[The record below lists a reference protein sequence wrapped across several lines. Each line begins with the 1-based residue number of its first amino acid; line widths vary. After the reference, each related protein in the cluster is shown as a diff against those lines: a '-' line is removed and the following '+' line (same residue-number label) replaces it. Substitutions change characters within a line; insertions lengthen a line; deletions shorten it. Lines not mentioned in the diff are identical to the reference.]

1 MRRLGWAFPAA
12 GLLALALG
20 LMAGGVPLGAGE
32 ILAALTG
39 RSHGLAATLVW
50 DLRMPRVLAAFVV
63 GGLLALSGTLL
74 QALLRNPLADPY
86 VLGVSGGAAVG
97 SLLPFVVG
105 VGTASGLGGV
115 LGALVSVALV
125 LTASRRGSALSISV
139 LLLAGVILASAW
151 GAVIGLMLA
160 LVPDAGLRGMLF
172 WLMGDLSDPRGLGWG
187 SAILGGVLLVS
198 LALARPLDLLSRGS
212 LTAAAFGV
220 STLPLQLGVY
230 LLSSLA
236 VATAVNVAGSIG
248 FVGLLAPH
256 FSRLLI
262 GSRHRLLLPAATLL
276 GGSLLAL
283 ADALARSV
291 IAPRELPVGT
301 MTALLGA
308 PLFLW
313 LLARRPRS
321 LP

>member
-1 MRRLGWAFPAA
+1 
-12 GLLALALG
+12 
-20 LMAGGVPLGAGE
+20 
-32 ILAALTG
+32 
-39 RSHGLAATLVW
+39 
-50 DLRMPRVLAAFVV
+50 MPRVLAAFVV

-97 SLLPFVVG
+97 SLLPILLGAGAV
-105 VGTASGLGGV
+105 SSLGGV

-125 LTASRRGSALSISV
+125 LTAARRGSALSVSV
-139 LLLAGVILASAW
+139 LLLAGVILASTW
-151 GAVIGLMLA
+151 GAMIGLMLA
-160 LVPDAGLRGMLF
+160 LAPDAGLRGMLF
-172 WLMGDLSDPRGLGWG
+172 WLMGDLGDPRGLGWG
-187 SAILGGVLLVS
+187 FPILI
-198 LALARPLDLLSRGS
+198 LALVTAMAMARPLDLLARGT
-212 LTAAAFGV
+212 LTAAVFGV
-220 STLPLQLGVY
+220 ATVPLELGIY

-236 VATAVNVAGSIG
+236 TATAVNLAGSIG

-256 FSRLLI
+256 FARLLI
-262 GSRHRLLLPAATLL
+262 GTRHRILLPAATML

-283 ADALARSV
+283 ADAVARSV

-301 MTALLGA
+301 MTALLGT

-313 LLARRPRS
+313 LLARRPQS